1 MLILLMMT
9 TSTGSRVLRPIYLHW
24 VLALIPK
31 LDLLSWRPLFS
42 VVSSSLLVLLNSK
55 SSHQSSENL
64 LKLLI
69 ILNSEGV
76 AVYAC
81 LVRLEVLL
89 VL

>member
-1 MLILLMMT
+1 
-9 TSTGSRVLRPIYLHW
+9 
-24 VLALIPK
+24 
-31 LDLLSWRPLFS
+31 LLSWRPLFS